1 MTARPIGFAASL
13 LCLLSLAFLNAQA
26 APSQTP
32 DPLDAWLIESR
43 LPDTVVRALHTR
55 RSVDAQAGQ
64 WLVDEGANV
73 YVLVEQRIEPESHPQ
88 IRQARRN
95 LAELRARHGLLLYA
109 AGELYEQQG
118 FRNREAIAKALS
130 MLDDST
136 DGRLL
141 PGLQSRS
148 TVFDDRVTALVW
160 TRQEAIRT
168 YRRQPPPLE
177 RFLPAYCEAL
187 YPTARAL
194 LQDKQHRQALELYR
208 EMHARQCRGPVAYF
222 LDAADCFIAIDQPAD
237 ARRMASY
244 VVDTALDTL
253 SAQDAERA
261 GDLLFQAGDQSGADR
276 AYQRALDHLSQ

>member
-13 LCLLSLAFLNAQA
+13 LCLLGLALANTQA
-26 APSQTP
+26 APSQAT
-32 DPLDAWLIESR
+32 DPLDAWLLESR
-43 LPDTVVRALHTR
+43 LPETVVRALHTR
-55 RSVDAQAGQ
+55 RSVDPKARQ
-64 WLVDEGANV
+64 WLVDEGTDV
-73 YVLVEQRIEPESHPQ
+73 YVLVEQRISPESHPQ
-88 IRQARRN
+88 IRQARRG
-95 LAELRARHGLLLYA
+95 LAEMRARHGLLLYA
-109 AGELYEQQG
+109 AGEIYEQQG

-130 MLDDST
+130 MLDGST

-148 TVFDDRVTALVW
+148 TVFDDRAAALVW
-160 TRQEAIRT
+160 IRQEAIRT
-168 YRRQPPPLE
+168 YRQRPPPLA

-194 LQDKQHRQALELYR
+194 FQDKRHRQALELYR
-208 EMHARQCRGPVAYF
+208 EMHARQCRQPVAYF
-222 LDAADCFIAIDQPAD
+222 LDAADCFIAIGQPAD
-237 ARRMASY
+237 ARRMAGY
-244 VVDTALDTL
+244 VVENSLDTL